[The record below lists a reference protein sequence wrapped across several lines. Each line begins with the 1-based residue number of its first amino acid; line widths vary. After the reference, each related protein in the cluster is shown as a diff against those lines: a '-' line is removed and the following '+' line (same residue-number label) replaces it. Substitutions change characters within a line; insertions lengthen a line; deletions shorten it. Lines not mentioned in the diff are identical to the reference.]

1 MWLHA
6 YHISL
11 AQAGAGRAETP
22 GFDLNIEKLNQCM
35 QQLGVQEWL
44 VVPGAQSVALY
55 LASNERESESSS
67 FAPRVLEA
75 LRHVLNEVEAPLEA
89 PLVQHGMQAVTHFF
103 RAALGW
109 QPNDQIDAQQAAA
122 LRKAFVAAQDSAS
135 AGVLLNRLYHRAL
148 WLSEK
153 VRSETSFFEGATSLA
168 PAILEVAGKIFGD
181 LRDRQVL
188 IIGAVAEAMTTAQA
202 LQQARLGKLFLL
214 ASDAR
219 EEKQINK
226 IFPLITAIPW
236 DDNSKALP
244 HVDLILLL
252 SDYGPPLTDKK
263 FMQKLM
269 AQRQHA
275 PLLLV
280 DLAHD
285 AGAGRALTKI
295 DNLFFFARADLN
307 RLLAQ
312 NLQSRVEVEQR
323 VAGWIA
329 QEAAHF
335 FEWANSAE
343 RFHFGAMVG
352 SSAPMQ
358 KVFELIA
365 RLARTDI
372 TVLIQGESG
381 TGKELVARAI
391 HDESPRARQ
400 PFVVVNCGAI
410 PENLLESELFGHV
423 RGAFTGALRDKKGLF
438 EEAHGGTIFLDE
450 ISELPIALQVKLLRF
465 LQEGEIK
472 RVGSNNTT
480 MLDVRVL
487 AATNRNLLE
496 MVEQGKF
503 RSDLYYR
510 LNVIQIDLPPL
521 RERREDVLPLA
532 RFFLQK
538 FATRLRKPGREFTA
552 EALSKLKSHD
562 WPGNVRELENAIE
575 RAVALST
582 EREIGLR
589 ELPEALH
596 KTARSEAQRNGELTL
611 EEVEKRH
618 ILATLAHCQGNYDE
632 AARVLAIGRTTL
644 WRKLKKYQESDEQTA
659 RQNSSS

>member
-11 AQAGAGRAETP
+11 AQTGAAPTEASSL
-22 GFDLNIEKLNQCM
+22 DLNIEKLNQCM
-35 QQLGVQEWL
+35 QQLGVEEWL
-44 VVPGAQSVALY
+44 IVPGAQFVALY
-55 LASNERESESSS
+55 LASNERESGLSSL
-67 FAPRVLEA
+67 APQVLEA
-75 LRHVLNEVEAPLEA
+75 LRHVLIEVDVPPDAL
-89 PLVQHGMQAVTHFF
+89 LVQHGMQAVTHFF

-109 QPNDQIDAQQAAA
+109 QLNDQVDTQQAAT

-153 VRSETSFFEGATSLA
+153 VRSETNFFEGATSLA

-188 IIGAVAEAMTTAQA
+188 IIGAAAEAMTTAQA

-226 IFPLITAIPW
+226 IFPLITTIPW
-236 DDNSKALP
+236 DNATILP

-252 SDYGPPLTDKK
+252 SDFGPPLRDKK
-263 FMQKLM
+263 YMQKLM

-280 DLAHD
+280 DLVHET
-285 AGAGRALTKI
+285 GVERALGKL
-295 DNLFFFARADLN
+295 DNLFFFTRADLN

-312 NLQSRVEVEQR
+312 NLQSRVEVEQK

-329 QEAAHF
+329 QEAGHF
-335 FEWANSAE
+335 FEWANSEE

-410 PENLLESELFGHV
+410 PENLLESELFGHI

-503 RSDLYYR
+503 RSDLFYR

-538 FATRLRKPGREFTA
+538 FAARLRKPGREFTA

-596 KTARSEAQRNGELTL
+596 KTVRPAAQRNGELTL

-644 WRKLKKYQESDEQTA
+644 WRKLKKYQESEEQAA
-659 RQNSSS
+659 RESSSS